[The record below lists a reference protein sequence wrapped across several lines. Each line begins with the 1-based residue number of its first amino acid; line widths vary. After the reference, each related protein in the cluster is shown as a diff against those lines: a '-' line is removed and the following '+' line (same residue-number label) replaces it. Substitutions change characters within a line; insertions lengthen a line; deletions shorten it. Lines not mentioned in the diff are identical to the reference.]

1 MEMKIAETFPIRHIV
16 ADGLLNDVD
25 DNHYNDDE
33 DDDDD
38 DDSGYDFR

>member
-25 DNHYNDDE
+25 DNHYNDD
-33 DDDDD
+33 DD
-38 DDSGYDFR
+38 DDSGYDFS

>member
-25 DNHYNDDE
+25 DNHYDDE
-33 DDDDD
+33 DDDAD